1 MGGLS
6 QQFSACQGIISVF
19 HFAHHLVTI
28 AWHLQGS
35 PPIFQSKKEWT
46 YFPCYWH
53 LCHKGTLPFK
63 VIWGANMTERLN
75 KLCVFVAV
83 TKMCLLAHQPHSC
96 GLAVTMC
103 HLLLLYGIELWTLLA
118 QYFHL
123 SCFHSTSQNLWFPN
137 VLLPEK
143 EEKDIL
149 HKVPK
154 WSIA

>member
-1 MGGLS
+1 MSGNY
-6 QQFSACQGIISVF
+6 FSVPFCSPFG
-19 HFAHHLVTI
+19 HHCLN
-28 AWHLQGS
+28 LQGS